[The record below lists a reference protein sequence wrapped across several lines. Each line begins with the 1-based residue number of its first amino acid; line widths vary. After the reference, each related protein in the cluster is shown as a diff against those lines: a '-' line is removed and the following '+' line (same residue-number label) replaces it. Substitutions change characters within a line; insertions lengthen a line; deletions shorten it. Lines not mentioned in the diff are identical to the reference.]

1 MGSIQNIYSP
11 GKWKILLEG
20 ESKISPND
28 YIYQMVIG
36 WCDDELSSGEIT
48 EFISK
53 ENYDNIL
60 NGKFFVKTFPY
71 SLQKIIVFDKDNN
84 IIPLVKGKQDK
95 EYTSIQKEY
104 VKKLKIK

>member
-1 MGSIQNIYSP
+1 MGSIQHIYSP
-11 GKWKILLEG
+11 EKWKIILEG
-20 ESKISPND
+20 KSRIIADD
-28 YIYQMVIG
+28 YIYKMVIG

-60 NGKFFVKTFPY
+60 NGKFFVKAFPY

-84 IIPLVKGKQDK
+84 IIPLVKGKQDE
-95 EYTSIQKEY
+95 EYTSTQKEY

>member
-1 MGSIQNIYSP
+1 MGSIQKIYSP
-11 GKWKILLEG
+11 EKWKILSEG
-20 ESKISPND
+20 KSKILPSD

-48 EFISK
+48 ELISK

-60 NGKFFVKTFPY
+60 NGKFFVKVFPY

-84 IIPLVKGKQDK
+84 IIPLVKGKQDE
-95 EYTSIQKEY
+95 EYSSIQKEF